1 MLFHF
6 FGKLRL
12 GKSSNAEEQMSREA
26 GEQEKAEE
34 QGGRGEELTH
44 SETISSPHLGTSAPG
59 HLRTSAQKPPQLRTW
74 APLLS
79 QNS

>member
-34 QGGRGEELTH
+34 QGGRGAEGQGSRGAGGQRRGTNALRNYFP
-44 SETISSPHLGTSAPG
+44 SSPG
-59 HLRTSAQKPPQLRTW
+59 HL
-74 APLLS
+74 
-79 QNS
+79 